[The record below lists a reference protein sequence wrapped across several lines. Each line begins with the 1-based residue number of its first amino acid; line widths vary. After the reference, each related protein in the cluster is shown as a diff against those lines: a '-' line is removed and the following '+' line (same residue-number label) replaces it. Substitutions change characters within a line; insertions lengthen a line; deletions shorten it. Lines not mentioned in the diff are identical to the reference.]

1 LLVDLAAAG
10 RLGGRRQR
18 RLRGRRRCEPGM
30 RSRVDLTRCRLL
42 RLRGQ
47 AVRLLRELG
56 EVQVELLR
64 LAAPDYRDARLARA
78 RQGTKYLLTAIAV
91 IERGAV
97 DGCHL
102 ISGTQPELHERRAVA
117 PRVYPEAVHVVVL
130 HDWLRS
136 QHLGEQPRLL
146 GDHAAHALDRRTL
159 GTRLQDASRGRRGR
173 ARIRLP
179 RQGQRLELS
188 VAIDQYAV
196 AVDRMELRPAG
207 NAVSDGIHP
216 GVLCAGPEDREP
228 VLRIIPRDDPAQH
241 ERAGAFPRR
250 KTFEPGRGVHGLPG
264 MTVMVVRPRIRAA
277 SRTRQER
284 AARGAPE
291 QSYGPGARALKR
303 LFLQE

>member
-1 LLVDLAAAG
+1 M
-10 RLGGRRQR
+10 
-18 RLRGRRRCEPGM
+18 RG
-30 RSRVDLTRCRLL
+30 RVDLTRCRLL
-42 RLRGQ
+42 RLGQ

-56 EVQVELLR
+56 EVQVEVLR
-64 LAAPDYRDARLARA
+64 LAAPDYRDARLAGA

-117 PRVYPEAVHVVVL
+117 SRVYPEAVHVVVL
-130 HDWLRS
+130 HDRLRS

-146 GDHAAHALDRRTL
+146 GDHAAHALDRRIL
-159 GTRLQDASRGRRGR
+159 GTRLQDGSRGRRGS

-179 RQGQRLELS
+179 RQGQRLEPS

-216 GVLCAGPEDREP
+216 GVLCAGSEDREP
-228 VLRIIPRDDPAQH
+228 RPLAQQQ
-241 ERAGAFPRR
+241 RAGACPRR

-264 MTVMVVRPRIRAA
+264 MTVMVVRPRVRAA